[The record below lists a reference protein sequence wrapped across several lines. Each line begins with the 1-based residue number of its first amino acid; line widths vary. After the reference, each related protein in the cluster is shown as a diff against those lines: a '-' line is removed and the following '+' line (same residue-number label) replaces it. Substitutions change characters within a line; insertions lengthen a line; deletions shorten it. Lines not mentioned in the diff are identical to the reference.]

1 MKNKQNKF
9 SLIIL
14 CIFILLFICGCSDLK
29 ITEDMQQAIDVYT
42 QAVAQ
47 SETRSEGKVVFNSVT
62 DDKALEFKRT
72 QTTVNFEYTVKNG
85 AVCFTRSDFLDGTE
99 SAKYRS
105 DGSIVEKFDYSN
117 STWVDVT
124 EENKDLLKAS
134 ANPFITLSLFRVDNK
149 LRLRTDY
156 LKDITMTD
164 ENGVKVITF
173 TLKDKTVS
181 DVLAFYKA
189 DGIVRESAGHTRK
202 YYISSDGYIE
212 KIIINTT
219 QQIITNGTAG
229 EYITEMVV
237 ECK

>member
-1 MKNKQNKF
+1 MLTC
-9 SLIIL
+9 S
-14 CIFILLFICGCSDLK
+14 CSDLK
-29 ITEDMQQAIDVYT
+29 ITEDMQKAIDVYT

-72 QTTVNFEYTVKNG
+72 QTTVNFEYTVKDG
-85 AVCFTRSDFLDGTE
+85 KVSFTRTDLLDGTE
-99 SAKYRS
+99 SAKYQS
-105 DGSIVEKFDYSN
+105 NGSTVEKFDYSN
-117 STWVDVT
+117 STWIDAT
-124 EENKDLLKAS
+124 EENKDLLTAS
-134 ANPFITLSLFRVDNK
+134 SNPFITLSLFRVDNK

-164 ENGVKVITF
+164 ENDVKVVTF
-173 TLKDKTVS
+173 TLKDSTVS

-202 YYISSDGYIE
+202 YYINSKGYIE

-229 EYITEMVV
+229 DYVTEMIV